1 MREPLRFY
9 GEKVHIGALEV
20 APRLRRSVSC
30 PPMSES
36 LSILVVDDSSADLML
51 AREVFSEY
59 HAWVSI
65 ETCEG
70 GAQALLRLRDGQL
83 PLPDMVILDLNMPG
97 VSGFDVLR
105 QMKEDPLLRP
115 IPVVVLST
123 SASPADVQRAYALYA
138 NAYMVKTENFTAFL
152 AQVEDLLHF
161 WRHSKSNRRVAASGE
176 PTA

>member
-1 MREPLRFY
+1 
-9 GEKVHIGALEV
+9 
-20 APRLRRSVSC
+20 
-30 PPMSES
+30 MSES

-70 GAQALLRLRDGQL
+70 GAQALAHLRDPGRA
-83 PLPDMVILDLNMPG
+83 LPDMVILDLNMPG

-105 QMKEDPLLRP
+105 EMKEDPLLRP

-123 SASPADVQRAYALYA
+123 SASPADIQRAYALYA

-161 WRHSKSNRRVAASGE
+161 WRHSKMNRRAASSGE
-176 PTA
+176 STA